1 MKKTLALILAMLVA
15 FSMFS
20 VAAFAEEDRVTVTF
34 VDHEGE
40 VIKTCEVKV
49 GEALTPYAP
58 KNPVR
63 EDTDTEKYT
72 FKGWKSDIEGDD
84 TLYFYNT
91 FNPADVDVTYTAQYD
106 VEEVVKGQTLL
117 QFFASIFERINLIFQ
132 YFATIFN
139 FDLGE

>member
-20 VAAFAEEDRVTVTF
+20 VAAFAEEDLVTVTF
-34 VDHEGE
+34 VDYDGK
-40 VIKTCEVKV
+40 VIDSCEVKV
-49 GEALTPYAP
+49 GEALTPYVP
-58 KNPVR
+58 ENPVR
-63 EDTDTEKYT
+63 EDTDTTKYT
-72 FKGWKSDIEGDD
+72 FIGWKSDIEGDD
-84 TLYFYNT
+84 TVYNSSAL
-91 FNPADVDVTYTAQYD
+91 NPADVDVTYTAVYLE
-106 VEEVVKGQTLL
+106 EEVVKGQTLL